1 MRADLPYR
9 LLRTQG
15 PGDAT
20 RFAREALE
28 SGARFLVA
36 VGGDGTVHEVVN
48 GMFDDEGKPIV
59 PDAVLGV
66 VAAGSG
72 CDLIRTFGLPGD
84 ATRACHHL
92 TGDNTYP
99 LDIGKITYSAGD
111 GERAVRYFVNVAEV
125 GLGAAVAARAER
137 MSPSLGRSKYFIGF
151 WLTLPRF
158 KLAEV
163 RVVAGRRSYEGPAYL
178 VVLGNAQYYGG
189 GMKISPRSFPGDG
202 VLDVL
207 VFKGPKSDAF
217 TMLPKIYRGEH
228 LPHDHVEEFRVKSEL
243 HGGGRP
249 GAADRGRRRG
259 ARDHPG
265 HVRGPAAA
273 DPDEAMN
280 AERFA
285 ERRRRATE
293 AAEDAG
299 LVGLLVSPG
308 PDLGVPHRAHTAPAR
323 AADPAAPGRREGPGA
338 RRPRAR
344 AAVGRGRARDGRGRA
359 RRLA

>member
-1 MRADLPYR
+1 MRAMTTPFGELTVIVNPHAGKRHVGEEIPELERTLRARNLPYR

-28 SGARFLVA
+28 SGGRFLVA

-59 PDAVLGV
+59 PDSVLGV

-99 LDIGKITYSAGD
+99 LDIGKISYTTTEGD
-111 GERAVRYFVNVAEV
+111 RAVRYFVNVAEV
-125 GLGAAVAARAER
+125 GLGAAVAARADS
-137 MSPSLGRSKYFIGF
+137 MSPSLGRSKYFVGF

-163 RVVAGRRSYEGPAYL
+163 KVVAGRKSYEGPAYL
-178 VVLGNAQYYGG
+178 VVVGNAQYYGG
-189 GMKISPRSFPGDG
+189 GMKISPRSYPGDG
-202 VLDVL
+202 VLDAL

-228 LPHDHVEEFRVKSEL
+228 LPHDHVEEFRVRSEL
-243 HGGGRP
+243 VVESDRP
-249 GAADRGRRRG
+249 LPIESDGE
-259 ARDHPG
+259 
-265 HVRGPAAA
+265 V
-273 DPDEAMN
+273 
-280 AERFA
+280 
-285 ERRRRATE
+285 
-293 AAEDAG
+293 
-299 LVGLLVSPG
+299 
-308 PDLGVPHRAHTAPAR
+308 LGTTPVTF
-323 AADPAAPGRREGPGA
+323 E
-338 RRPRAR
+338 
-344 AAVGRGRARDGRGRA
+344 V
-359 RRLA
+359 LAQPIQMKL